1 MTPTDNLNIELPDDL
16 SAGFT
21 PTNTD
26 EELPVPKISITVSD
40 DKLSAY
46 LTIEQMPPLPYQVTE
61 DAIYDALVNAKVE
74 HGVFLEKID
83 AIIADNEYPYEMLIA
98 EGDPAEPGT
107 DGWLEYKIELGTA
120 GRPKDEGNR
129 VDHYNLNLVQNVQ
142 AGDPLILLHPTVPG
156 NPGKNV
162 IGREIKPPRVK
173 KVRLPKGKGTKISED
188 NPNLLVAAVDGFV
201 RLDRSSFSQLIVEQ
215 EYNIRADVDLSTG
228 NLDIDGSVTVN
239 KTVREG
245 FKVVATGNITVL
257 GNVEGAIL
265 HAGGDIAVRRGIV
278 GGKLRAT
285 LHAGGDISAKFADN
299 TDISA
304 GGSISI
310 NDETINCTLKS
321 DATIVVGGQGRRRSG
336 DIIGG
341 EAVAGYEIR
350 AVNVGSES
358 GTKTTLRVGEQ
369 PGLIERRRK
378 MEQELK
384 DWTVEIEQLT
394 TRVKTLKQRQIERSR
409 GAYERKQQ
417 FGALKQQQS
426 NIIQTRHTILEHAE
440 SSGYANPTKEI
451 SALEKEFSQTTDTLN
466 RVKTSISAILSA
478 TDTQKVEDLSPEDT
492 ARLTQ
497 LKLAYQTLAAKLK
510 NIRQQI
516 SQHRTNPWK
525 NLPAEWRQRLEQDDA
540 ALEQINH
547 QLTTL
552 KTEMEMDRK
561 IAVTITQATERINE
575 LSNNLDALKQELEAV
590 KEKITNQKTIKPRI
604 IITGVLYSGTEAV
617 IMRQRKKFVD
627 SLKGVQIQLS
637 GGDGNKHITVYGLK

>member
-1 MTPTDNLNIELPDDL
+1 
-16 SAGFT
+16 
-21 PTNTD
+21 
-26 EELPVPKISITVSD
+26 
-40 DKLSAY
+40 
-46 LTIEQMPPLPYQVTE
+46 
-61 DAIYDALVNAKVE
+61 
-74 HGVFLEKID
+74 
-83 AIIADNEYPYEMLIA
+83 
-98 EGDPAEPGT
+98 
-107 DGWLEYKIELGTA
+107 
-120 GRPKDEGNR
+120 
-129 VDHYNLNLVQNVQ
+129 
-142 AGDPLILLHPTVPG
+142 
-156 NPGKNV
+156 
-162 IGREIKPPRVK
+162 
-173 KVRLPKGKGTKISED
+173 
-188 NPNLLVAAVDGFV
+188 
-201 RLDRSSFSQLIVEQ
+201 
-215 EYNIRADVDLSTG
+215 
-228 NLDIDGSVTVN
+228 
-239 KTVREG
+239 
-245 FKVVATGNITVL
+245 
-257 GNVEGAIL
+257 
-265 HAGGDIAVRRGIV
+265 
-278 GGKLRAT
+278 
-285 LHAGGDISAKFADN
+285 
-299 TDISA
+299 
-304 GGSISI
+304 
-310 NDETINCTLKS
+310 
-321 DATIVVGGQGRRRSG
+321 
-336 DIIGG
+336 
-341 EAVAGYEIR
+341 
-350 AVNVGSES
+350 VNVGSES